1 MVSDH
6 HPGPTM
12 PTRTVDSPA
21 RASATIGHLGPVV
34 RLCQYVTTNEIRG
47 SAATLRGVSNSH
59 ILTLTCDDRPGIVHA
74 VTAALLDVDGNIVE
88 NAQFTDPD
96 TNTFCMRTVVAT
108 DADPDTVHRV
118 VSGRLGDRLDTP
130 EQLRVRPRSQRPR
143 VLIMVSKFDHCLVD
157 LLYRWRN
164 GMLDI
169 DIPLVVSNHP
179 DCQPVAGRY
188 EIPFLHLPV
197 TKDTKPDQEARIKEL
212 VVSHDIDL
220 VVLARYMQILSDDL
234 CGFLAGRAINIHH
247 SFLPGFKGAKPYHQ
261 AHARGVKLVGATAHF
276 VTADL
281 DEGPIIEQ
289 EVARVNHTH
298 TAEQLVELG
307 QDTERIVLARAVRAY
322 AEDRVLRVGD
332 KTVVFG

>member
-1 MVSDH
+1 MSH
-6 HPGPTM
+6 
-12 PTRTVDSPA
+12 
-21 RASATIGHLGPVV
+21 
-34 RLCQYVTTNEIRG
+34 
-47 SAATLRGVSNSH
+47 SH

-74 VTAALLDVDGNIVE
+74 VTAGILDIDGNIVE

-96 TNTFCMRTVVAT
+96 TNTFCMRTVVETAT
-108 DADPDTVHRV
+108 TDDAGVRAAV
-118 VSGRLGDRLDTP
+118 ADRLADVVGGSLS
-130 EQLRVRPRSQRPR
+130 LRVRPAAHRPR
-143 VLIMVSKFDHCLVD
+143 VMIMVSRYDHCLVD

-164 GMLDI
+164 GMLAI
-169 DIPLVVSNHP
+169 DIPLIVSNHP

-197 TKDTKPDQEARIKEL
+197 TKDTKAEQEARLREL
-212 VVSHDIDL
+212 VGTHGIEL

-234 CGFLAGRAINIHH
+234 CEFLQGRAINIHH
-247 SFLPGFKGAKPYHQ
+247 SFLPGFKGARPYHQ

-307 QDTERIVLARAVRAY
+307 QDTERLVLARAVRAW
-322 AEDRVLRVGD
+322 AEDRILLVGD
-332 KTVVFG
+332 KTVVFP

>member
-1 MVSDH
+1 MRS
-6 HPGPTM
+6 G
-12 PTRTVDSPA
+12 
-21 RASATIGHLGPVV
+21 
-34 RLCQYVTTNEIRG
+34 G
-47 SAATLRGVSNSH
+47 SAATLPAVSSH
-59 ILTLTCDDRPGIVHA
+59 ILTLTCDDGPGIVHA
-74 VTAALLDVDGNIVE
+74 VTAGLLDVDGNIVE

-108 DADPDTVHRV
+108 RRRPGHRP
-118 VSGRLGDRLDTP
+118 SGRRRPARRSPSATPDNSVSDR
-130 EQLRVRPRSQRPR
+130 ERQRPK

-179 DCQPVAGRY
+179 DCQPVVGRY
-188 EIPFLHLPV
+188 DIPFLHLPV
-197 TKDTKPDQEARIKEL
+197 TAATKPAQEAQIKQL
-212 VVSHDIDL
+212 VDAHEIDL

-234 CGFLAGRAINIHH
+234 CDFLAGRAINIHH
-247 SFLPGFKGAKPYHQ
+247 SFLPGFKGARPYHQ

-298 TAEQLVELG
+298 TADQLVELG
-307 QDTERIVLARAVRAY
+307 QDTERIVLSRAVRAC

-332 KTVVFG
+332 KTVVFS

>member
-1 MVSDH
+1 M
-6 HPGPTM
+6 
-12 PTRTVDSPA
+12 
-21 RASATIGHLGPVV
+21 
-34 RLCQYVTTNEIRG
+34 
-47 SAATLRGVSNSH
+47 
-59 ILTLTCDDRPGIVHA
+59 TLTCADRPGLVHA
-74 VTAALLDVDGNIVE
+74 VTAGVLDVGGNVLE

-96 TNTFCMRTVVAT
+96 SSTFCMRSVVEVDVDAPDLERAIAARLSSAGDTTRSGGT
-108 DADPDTVHRV
+108 DAVLT
-118 VSGRLGDRLDTP
+118 
-130 EQLRVRPRSQRPR
+130 VRPQDQRPK

-164 GMLDI
+164 GMLAV
-169 DIPLVVSNHP
+169 DIPLIVSNHA
-179 DCQPVAGRY
+179 DCQEVADRY
-188 EIPFLHLPV
+188 GIPFRHLPV
-197 TKDTKPDQEARIKEL
+197 TPDTKSEQEARIKQL
-212 VVSHDIDL
+212 VDAHEIDL

-234 CGFLAGRAINIHH
+234 CAFLGGRAINIHH

-298 TAEQLVELG
+298 TASQLVELG
-307 QDTERIVLARAVRAY
+307 QDTERIVLARAVRAW

-332 KTVVFG
+332 KTVVFP